1 MATLEKIRNNARW
14 LLVGFIGLALFA
26 FIFDGFF
33 RSGSTF
39 FNKKREK
46 VVIVNGESV
55 DIREFQ
61 AKVEETTNNYK
72 SRSRTALS
80 EDDQVQIRQSV
91 FDEVVNSLLLEAE
104 AEKAGFGVGKD
115 EVTDLIMGNNISP
128 ILMQIP
134 DFQNQ
139 ETKQFDKNALL
150 RFLQTIEAD
159 PSAYSP
165 EIQQQILSMK
175 NSWLGIEDAIIKQ
188 KKIAKLSNLL
198 ASGVAANALD
208 AKAAFDENEV
218 SVDFEY
224 VSQSFNS
231 IPDSA
236 VSVSDAE
243 IAALYELRKSN
254 FKQESAKVIDFI
266 SVSILPSAEDVQEVV
281 KRLEG
286 VKNEL
291 ISATDVADIV
301 NESSEVPFLD
311 AYVSSGELDAN
322 AKNFVEKSQVGD
334 VEGPVEAQNFAY
346 NVFKLIDIKEGPDS
360 IKVNQLALPAITN
373 EAELTHLADSL
384 INEIKTGKT
393 FADLVKE
400 FNGQGDGDMGWQ
412 TESSLTRGVDVKFKD
427 ALFDAKL
434 NDVFVTKSP
443 FGSHLVQVVEKT
455 SPVKKYKVGTV
466 YVVVTAS
473 TETNK
478 KIYSDLNQ
486 YISKNGNI
494 ESFKSAATEAGYVC
508 QTNVQVT
515 ENQPAI
521 APIRNSR
528 QAIRWAFNHKKGEV
542 SDIFECQDYFVVLA
556 VEGAVK
562 AGFRPLADL
571 SELLKRELINEKK
584 GQKMV
589 ETLKGKNLST
599 LEDYA
604 GAMNVTPQ
612 EVKFVTFA
620 TQRITGIGA
629 DAIVNYKA
637 TTAEAGQITE
647 PFAGKN
653 AVYVLKITDKKNGG
667 TAYDEK
673 EQKTKLNSQN
683 SYRMMSTV
691 QNGSLLKENAKIE
704 DNRIRFY

>member
-14 LLVGFIGLALFA
+14 LLVGFVGLALFA

-46 VVIVNGESV
+46 VAIVDGESIG
-55 DIREFQ
+55 IRDFQ
-61 AKVEETTNNYK
+61 AKIEETTNNYK
-72 SRSRTALS
+72 NRTRSAVS
-80 EDDQVQIRQSV
+80 EDDQIQIRQSV
-91 FDEVVNSLLLEAE
+91 FDELIGNLLLDAE
-104 AEKAGFGVGKD
+104 VEKVGLDVGK
-115 EVTDLIMGNNISP
+115 EEITDLIMGNNISP
-128 ILMQIP
+128 MLLQIP

-139 ETKQFDKNALL
+139 ETKQFDKNILL

-159 PSAYSP
+159 PSAYAP
-165 EIQQQILSMK
+165 EMQQQIMSMK
-175 NSWLGIEDAIIKQ
+175 NAWLSIEDGIITQ
-188 KKIAKLSNLL
+188 KKIAKLSNLI
-198 ASGVAANALD
+198 AAGVAANALD
-208 AKAAFDENEV
+208 AKAAFDENEI

-224 VSQSFNS
+224 VSQPYASV
-231 IPDSA
+231 PDSA
-236 VSVSDAE
+236 ISVSDAE
-243 IAALYELRKSN
+243 ITALYNLRKNN

-266 SVSILPSAEDVQEVV
+266 SVSIVPSEADVKEVV
-281 KRLEG
+281 ERLET

-291 ISATDVADIV
+291 ANTTDVADVI
-301 NESSEVPFLD
+301 NESSDIPYLD
-311 AYVSSGELDAN
+311 AYVSVNSMDAN
-322 AKNFVEKSQVGD
+322 TKNFVEKSQAGD
-334 VEGPVEAQNFAY
+334 IEGPVETLNFIY
-346 NVFKLIDIKEGPDS
+346 NVYKLIDVKEGPDS
-360 IKVNQLALPAITN
+360 IKVNQLALPAISN
-373 EAELTHLADSL
+373 EAQLNHLADSL
-384 INEIKTGKT
+384 INVIKSGKT
-393 FADLVKE
+393 FADMVKE
-400 FNGQGDGDMGWQ
+400 SNGQGDGDMGWQ
-412 TESSLTRGVDVKFKD
+412 TEASLVRGVDAKFMN
-427 ALFDAKL
+427 ALFEAKL

-443 FGSHLVQVVEKT
+443 YGSHIVQVVEKT

-466 YVVVTAS
+466 QVTVTPS

-486 YISKNGNI
+486 YVSKNGNI
-494 ESFKSAATEAGYVC
+494 ESFRTAATDAGYVC

-515 ENQPAI
+515 ENQPSL

-542 SDIFECQDYFVVLA
+542 SDIFECQDYFVVVA
-556 VEGAVK
+556 VEGVIK
-562 AGFRPLADL
+562 EGYRSLADL
-571 SELLKRELINEKK
+571 SEYLKRELINEKK
-584 GQKMV
+584 GQKIV

-599 LEDYA
+599 LESYA
-604 GAMNVTPQ
+604 EAMNSNVQ
-612 EVKFVTFA
+612 DVKFVTFA

-637 TTAEAGQITE
+637 TTAEAGQTTE

-653 AVYVLKITDKKNGG
+653 AVYVLKITDKKTGG

-673 EQKTKLNSQN
+673 EQKKKLDTQN
-683 SYRMMSTV
+683 SYRLMSTV